1 MASKPLAY
9 TAGMRGVLRIV
20 LAWLLVLALP
30 VQGVAAQAMLFCGP
44 MQSTVALGSATLPV
58 ALADHGHSFHAHGAP
73 PTAAVAE
80 AHEHGALNA
89 HASQHADP
97 PNADPRASAQDASK
111 PASSSAE
118 TSSGTCS
125 VCASCCSM
133 AAIANSLAVPDTL
146 SFSPVYTLSPF
157 EPHAS
162 LAAGG
167 LERPPKPRLA

>member
-1 MASKPLAY
+1 
-9 TAGMRGVLRIV
+9 MRGVLRIV

-44 MQSTVALGSATLPV
+44 MHSTAAFGSATPTV
-58 ALADHGHSFHAHGAP
+58 AATHHDHALHEHGASPAAVVTEAHAHGAM
-73 PTAAVAE
+73 
-80 AHEHGALNA
+80 NA
-89 HASQHADP
+89 HAPQQADP
-97 PNADPRASAQDASK
+97 SNAEPQASGEETSTQPLPSAEM
-111 PASSSAE
+111 SSA
-118 TSSGTCS
+118 TCS

-133 AAIANSLAVPDTL
+133 AAIATALVVPDTL

>member
-1 MASKPLAY
+1 MTSKPLAY
-9 TAGMRGVLRIV
+9 TLTMRGVLRIV

-44 MQSTVALGSATLPV
+44 MHSTMAFGSAAPTVAPTHHDH
-58 ALADHGHSFHAHGAP
+58 AL
-73 PTAAVAE
+73 
-80 AHEHGALNA
+80 HEHGASPAAAATEA
-89 HASQHADP
+89 HAHTQE
-97 PNADPRASAQDASK
+97 ASTQ
-111 PASSSAE
+111 PVSSAE
-118 TSSGTCS
+118 MSSATCS

-133 AAIANSLAVPDTL
+133 AAIATALVVPDAL

-167 LERPPKPRLA
+167 LERPPKLHLA